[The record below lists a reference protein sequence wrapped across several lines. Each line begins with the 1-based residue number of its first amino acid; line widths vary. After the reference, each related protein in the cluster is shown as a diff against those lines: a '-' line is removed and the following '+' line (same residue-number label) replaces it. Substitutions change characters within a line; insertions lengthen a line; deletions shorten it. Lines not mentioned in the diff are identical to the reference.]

1 MIIDVDAHAEP
12 TDDWLDDVPK
22 LKERLSGRFP
32 ESDPLLYLLPTT
44 LEQKVEYSAV
54 GLAGHVQQD
63 LPPEM
68 RIPGRQLA
76 ASFHEM
82 SVRPDRAGEF
92 FYEGSD
98 QMQPVDV
105 EKRDA
110 WLRES
115 GIAVQSIISN
125 NGIFMTRFIEDYN
138 LGQSALIHLN
148 TFMTDRLQDHK
159 ERQRWVA
166 WTRYEDLDA
175 AIREITRVRGRGCRT
190 FMIPGVPVNNVPL
203 YDPSFDRLW
212 DAAVDLGMVAQMHV
226 GLGPA
231 FFPGGWANTK
241 NPQMVRYLATAGSPT
256 NAMLLIN
263 ALIFGGVFERHPRLT
278 LLISE
283 FGIEWVPYL
292 VANMDARARGDRI
305 HDTYPHSLLPSEFM
319 SRNVRISSLPGQNPM
334 AVLEQYPN
342 VAVFSSDYPH
352 FEGTPDPVN
361 YYSEVVANASS
372 EAKAAYFGGAM
383 VESYAMTG
391 DPIVT

>member
-12 TDDWLDDVPK
+12 TDDWLDDVPE

-63 LPPEM
+63 LPPDM

-76 ASFHEM
+76 APFHEM
-82 SVRPDRAGEF
+82 SVRPDRTGEF

-105 EKRDA
+105 EKREA
-110 WLRES
+110 WLREN

-125 NGIFMTRFIEDYN
+125 NGIFMMRFIEDYE
-138 LGQSALIHLN
+138 LGQSALTHLN
-148 TFMTDRLQDHK
+148 TFMTDRLQDYK

-175 AIREITRVRGRGCRT
+175 AIREITRVRERGCRT
-190 FMIPGVPVNNVPL
+190 FMIPGLPVNNVPL

-231 FFPGGWANTK
+231 FLPGGWTNTK
-241 NPQMVRYLATAGSPT
+241 DPQMVRYLATAGSPT

-292 VANMDARARGDRI
+292 ISNMDARARGDRI
-305 HDTYPHSLLPSEFM
+305 HDTYPYSLTPSEYM
-319 SRNVRISSLPGQNPM
+319 SKNVRISSLPGQNPM
-334 AVLEQYPN
+334 PVLEQYPN

-361 YYSEVVANASS
+361 FYSEVVANASS
-372 EAKAAYFGGAM
+372 EAQAAYFGGAM
-383 VESYAMTG
+383 VESYAMMG
-391 DPIVT
+391 DPIVA